1 MSVCLSLSDTS
12 RTLFARCLSAVLTL
26 AFHLASSSPQT
37 RRERV
42 RQNHRSDRS
51 ANCGGWEM
59 WTSTFFHDPSS
70 RAPSERQVAAML
82 YLSLRFCGFTDVPA
96 QYRHMQLRF
105 LSLTRQESECRFNT
119 SLLYLFLVVSME
131 NSGCAEINTQH
142 RCFGFVCLFYPP
154 QSLHVV
160 MVWFSFNSKQTHL
173 PANLNIIRG
182 HYWKISRQTE

>member
-1 MSVCLSLSDTS
+1 MPIVVAGRCGLPHSFTIRAVELHLRGKSRPCFIYLFVFVVS
-12 RTLFARCLSAVLTL
+12 RTFPPNIATCDSG
-26 AFHLASSSPQT
+26 SS
-37 RRERV
+37 
-42 RQNHRSDRS
+42 
-51 ANCGGWEM
+51 
-59 WTSTFFHDPSS
+59 
-70 RAPSERQVAAML
+70 
-82 YLSLRFCGFTDVPA
+82 
-96 QYRHMQLRF
+96 
-105 LSLTRQESECRFNT
+105 RQESECRFNT

-131 NSGCAEINTQH
+131 NSGCTEINTQH